1 MKSITIL
8 SLFSLMLVLGACTEQ
23 GPAEEMGENI
33 DEAAADMSRA
43 AEDAAE
49 EVTQ

>member
-1 MKSITIL
+1 MKSMTIL
-8 SLFSLMLVLGACTEQ
+8 GMFSLMLVLGACNEQ
-23 GPAEEMGENI
+23 GPAEEMGERI

-49 EVTQ
+49 EISQ